1 MTTNGT
7 LSPVRGAGDEMDKSD
22 PDFRYLVVD
31 RNVIN
36 DPASQAEWTQKR
48 LVWVPHETN
57 GFMAASIKVS
67 FKKNLRRCMQVRR
80 KFAKCLPD
88 YGRNVLCMLIMT

>member
-7 LSPVRGAGDEMDKSD
+7 LSPVGPVGDMDKSD

-48 LVWVPHETN
+48 LVWVPHESS
-57 GFMAASIKVS
+57 GFVAASIKVS
-67 FKKNLRRCMQVRR
+67 CV
-80 KFAKCLPD
+80 
-88 YGRNVLCMLIMT
+88 

>member
-7 LSPVRGAGDEMDKSD
+7 LSPVGGAGDEKMDKSD

-48 LVWVPHETN
+48 LVWVPHETY
-57 GFMAASIKVS
+57 GFVAASIKVS
-67 FKKNLRRCMQVRR
+67 VINDKEECRF
-80 KFAKCLPD
+80 F
-88 YGRNVLCMLIMT
+88 